1 MKNKLTLI
9 FLIISFQLP
18 SSGQSRI
25 TGYLKAEENGMPI
38 KYAQVALYL
47 NDTTIATGT
56 ITNREGKFQLT
67 NIPKG
72 MFILEF
78 TCVGFQTERI
88 TFQYEDRHINIGD
101 FFLKT
106 AYQEIEE
113 VTVQASLSRHVDRL
127 LIYPSTQAAKFA
139 ANAIDLLLNLK
150 LPRLWVDPMKNS
162 VEIAGGGKAGF
173 LINGKPAEQAE
184 VRTLSPKEI
193 LRVEYI
199 DRPGLR
205 YKDYAVVINYVTK
218 TRESGGIV
226 HAEADHTFVTY
237 GDDLL
242 TAKFN
247 RRQSE
252 AGFDYNFTCLNMDYG
267 YAKRE
272 RYAFSDNQITKRE
285 WKSDK
290 QAYLYHNHNARLHY
304 SHQEKGKHY
313 FHAAAQLQYFKQ
325 PHDNMTA
332 ALTAPDT
339 ASPTQKTVQDRQ
351 TYLMPSVEF
360 YYERNLPG
368 KQLLALNLVGTYTSN
383 ESNNHF
389 TNAQGQ
395 AILSQGG
402 TDQDGKKW
410 SLIGEGFYEKE
421 GGKLNFSAGIKN
433 TWSRIDNHFRTPEES
448 RTLTKNN
455 AAEAWVELSRSS
467 EKWQNR
473 ISAGGYAQYFEENGQ
488 SRWNWNYKFLLDL
501 HYALNGNSSIGLHG
515 GFDKNSPT
523 LNETNSTL
531 QQNDTWLWSCGNA
544 RLKPWTVG
552 NVQLNYETYGEKFN
566 LQIIGS
572 YSHHFKPAMDEV
584 LRQEGKF
591 IQTTGNQKAMQDL
604 TVMASAMV
612 SLWQDYL
619 TLQIIPMFFHHVSRG
634 NHYTHRL
641 TSWGY
646 TGSLSGNYKNWQLVF
661 QIRNQFKLLFGEY
674 VQLAQI
680 TDGLVLSYSHKQWL
694 FSIGTNEFLGRDYKC
709 NEYKQLSASYGYH
722 EYNTAPNGQISLKIS
737 YTLPF
742 GRKTESRNQRLNNQ
756 DNGDGILKQ
765 TL

>member
-1 MKNKLTLI
+1 M
-9 FLIISFQLP
+9 
-18 SSGQSRI
+18 
-25 TGYLKAEENGMPI
+25 
-38 KYAQVALYL
+38 
-47 NDTTIATGT
+47 
-56 ITNREGKFQLT
+56 
-67 NIPKG
+67 
-72 MFILEF
+72 
-78 TCVGFQTERI
+78 
-88 TFQYEDRHINIGD
+88 
-101 FFLKT
+101 
-106 AYQEIEE
+106 
-113 VTVQASLSRHVDRL
+113 
-127 LIYPSTQAAKFA
+127 
-139 ANAIDLLLNLK
+139 
-150 LPRLWVDPMKNS
+150 
-162 VEIAGGGKAGF
+162 
-173 LINGKPAEQAE
+173 
-184 VRTLSPKEI
+184 
-193 LRVEYI
+193 
-199 DRPGLR
+199 
-205 YKDYAVVINYVTK
+205 TK

-226 HAEADHTFVTY
+226 HAKADHTFVTY

-252 AGFDYNFTCLNMDYG
+252 AGFDYNFTCLDMDYG

-272 RYAFSDNQITKRE
+272 RYAFSDNQITERE

-304 SHQEKGKHY
+304 FHQEKEMHY
-313 FHAAAQLQYFKQ
+313 FHAAVQLQYFKQ

-332 ALTAPDT
+332 ALIAPDT
-339 ASPTQKTVQDRQ
+339 ANSTQKTVQDRQ

-383 ESNNHF
+383 ESENHF

-410 SLIGEGFYEKE
+410 SLIGEGYYEKE
-421 GGKLNFSAGIKN
+421 DGKLNFSAGIKN

-448 RTLTKNN
+448 RTLTQNN
-455 AAEAWVELSRSS
+455 AAEAWMELSRSS

-473 ISAGGYAQYFEENGQ
+473 ISLGGYAQYFEENGQ

-501 HYALNGNSSIGLHG
+501 HYAFKGNSSIGLHG

-552 NVQLNYETYGEKFN
+552 NVQFNYETYREKFN
-566 LQIIGS
+566 LQIIGNYS
-572 YSHHFKPAMDEV
+572 YHFKPAMGEV
-584 LRQEGKF
+584 LRQQDRF
-591 IQTTGNQKAMQDL
+591 IQTIVNQKAMQDL
-604 TVMASAMV
+604 TLMASATV

-619 TLQIIPMFFHHVSRG
+619 TLQLIPMFFHHVSRG

-646 TGSLSGNYKNWQLVF
+646 TGSLSGNYKNWQLAF

-680 TDGLVLSYSHKQWL
+680 TDRLMLSYSHKQWL

-709 NEYKQLSASYGYH
+709 NEYKQLSAYYGYH

-737 YTLPF
+737 YTFPF
-742 GRKTESRNQRLNNQ
+742 GRKTESRTQRLQNS
-756 DNGDGILKQ
+756 DDGDGILKPR
-765 TL
+765 